1 MKQAFCIVIISLFTL
16 TLFGCSH
23 SENAGGAD
31 YPAFIGMVSGV
42 WEHSLMLDVTE
53 GDILASSDCV
63 IAVFPEAIGIEA
75 AVGDQVQ
82 VWYEGD
88 IMESYP
94 AQVNAVSYEIV
105 QTGQAEKDEKTAQ
118 EDLQVAEEDI
128 VPEEALTAD
137 EGPEASGVSPAIEEQ
152 AAQLLSAM
160 SLEEQIYQ
168 MFIVTPEQ
176 ITGVSIATRA
186 GSATEEALQTY
197 PVGGLV
203 YFADNI
209 VTREQCSEMI
219 ANSQSYSKIGLFI
232 AVDEEGGSVARIGNN
247 SAMGTTS
254 FPSMK
259 TIGDTGDTQKAWNVG
274 YTIGTEIRELG
285 FNLDFAPVADVDSNP
300 DNPVI
305 GDRSFGTD
313 AARVSEMVSAA
324 VRGFQ
329 ESDVLST
336 LKHFPGHGDTAT
348 DSHEGYTE
356 LNKTLEELYQ
366 VEFVPFQGGIAA
378 GADFV
383 MVGHIS
389 VPQVTGDDMPASLS
403 GTMIDIL
410 KNDLDFKGLVI
421 TDSMQM
427 EAITDRWSSG
437 EAAVLAVQAGV
448 DVILMPENLEEA
460 VAGILD
466 AVESGELPEER
477 IEESVQKILET
488 KIRAGIESIA

>member
-1 MKQAFCIVIISLFTL
+1 MKKVSFLVIVSLL
-16 TLFGCSH
+16 ILALFGCAH
-23 SENAGGAD
+23 SESVSEAD
-31 YPAFIGMVSGV
+31 YPAFTGTVSEV
-42 WEHSLMLDVTE
+42 WEYSLMIDVTE

-63 IAVFPEAIGIEA
+63 IATFPEAIGIDA
-75 AVGDQVQ
+75 AVGDEVQ
-82 VWYEGD
+82 VWYDGD

-105 QTGQAEKDEKTAQ
+105 QAGAAGEITEEESVEAEIPRYYEEESDTEDTGNDAAGETTEDDEVSAQA
-118 EDLQVAEEDI
+118 V
-128 VPEEALTAD
+128 
-137 EGPEASGVSPAIEEQ
+137 
-152 AAQLLSAM
+152 QLLAAM
-160 SLEEQIYQ
+160 TLEEQIYQ

-176 ITGVSIATRA
+176 ITGVSVATWA
-186 GSATEEALQTY
+186 GSATEEALQAH
-197 PVGGLV
+197 PVGGH
-203 YFADNI
+203 FADNL

-232 AVDEEGGSVARIGNN
+232 AVDEEGGTVARIGNN

-259 TIGDTGDTQKAWNVG
+259 TIGDSGDVEEARNVG
-274 YTIGTEIRELG
+274 YTIGSEIRELG

-313 AARVSEMVSAA
+313 AALVSEMVSAA
-324 VRGFQ
+324 VQGFQ
-329 ESDVLST
+329 ESGVLST

-356 LNKTLEELYQ
+356 LNKTLEELWEL
-366 VEFVPFQGGIAA
+366 EFVPFQSGIAA

-389 VPQVTGDDMPASLS
+389 VPQVTGDDVPTSLS

-410 KNDLDFKGLVI
+410 KNDLGFDGLVI
-421 TDSMQM
+421 TDSMRM
-427 EAITDRWSSG
+427 EAITDRWSSA

-448 DVILMPENLEEA
+448 DMIPMPENLEEA
-460 VAGILD
+460 VTGILD
-466 AVESGELPEER
+466 AAESGEISEER
-477 IEESVQKILET
+477 IARSVQKILET
-488 KIRAGIESIA
+488 KIRAGIE